1 MMYYA
6 GMRVT
11 VDIDKGILDDLVG
24 IMGETKKSPAIARAV
39 TEFVKRTKAK
49 EFGKKLM
56 EGYFDYP
63 STNEETESLDR

>member
-1 MMYYA
+1 
-6 GMRVT
+6 MRVT
-11 VDIDKGILDDLVG
+11 VDIEESILKDLVG
-24 IMGETKKSPAIARAV
+24 IMGETKRSPAIARAV

-63 STNEETESLDR
+63 STNEEAESLDRSHGAG

>member
-1 MMYYA
+1 
-6 GMRVT
+6 MRVT
-11 VDIDKGILDDLVG
+11 VDIDERILNDLVG
-24 IMGETKKSPAIARAV
+24 IMGETKKSPAIAKAV

-63 STNEETESLDR
+63 CTHEETESLDR

>member
-1 MMYYA
+1 
-6 GMRVT
+6 MRVT
-11 VDIDKGILDDLVG
+11 VDIEESILDDLVN

-63 STNEETESLDR
+63 STKEEGEGLDR